1 MRQTVRRI
9 FSELASG
16 TSVNGVC
23 TALDADE
30 VPPPGKAKKKWQR
43 TFVRDCAFD
52 DVYAPHTVK
61 ELEVLGLSSKVLER
75 LDTAG
80 LHGVW

>member
-1 MRQTVRRI
+1 MTVVRRI

-23 TALDADE
+23 VALDAE
-30 VPPPGKAKKKWQR
+30 SVPSPAQGRKWQR

-52 DVYAPHTVK
+52 DVYAPQK
-61 ELEVLGLSSKVLER
+61 SS
-75 LDTAG
+75 G
-80 LHGVW
+80 P